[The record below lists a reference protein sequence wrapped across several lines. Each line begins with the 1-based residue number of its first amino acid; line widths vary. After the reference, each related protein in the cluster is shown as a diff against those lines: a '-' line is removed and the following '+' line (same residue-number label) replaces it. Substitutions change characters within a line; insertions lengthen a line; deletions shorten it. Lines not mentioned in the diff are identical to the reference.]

1 MAQTKRELVKAALD
15 CKPVNRVPV
24 GFWHHFL
31 ADQRH
36 ADALAHHS
44 AWVDNLAGH
53 DRFYKSWKPD
63 FVKIMTDGFFLYPHE
78 QLHDLK
84 SIRDAE
90 NIKPLGRDSEWI
102 QKQVELCGI
111 LTERYGKEV
120 MVFYNLFAP
129 TRCIE
134 FQQTGSDAKTVI
146 TRFMKEDP
154 EALKEVMAVLTEDIA
169 TLAKAVIA
177 DGHAD
182 GIYLSVQ
189 NIPHP
194 DMTYEK
200 YREFITPSEIAVLE
214 AANSV
219 SDYNLLHICGY
230 MGCHNDLTWYRDYPF
245 KAVNWAV
252 AFEGVPLEK
261 GEEIFNHRCVIGGF
275 DNNPEGVL
283 YSGTRE
289 EVEKETVHILEK
301 AGTRGVI
308 LGADCTVPKDIDPE
322 RFNWVRDAAAAFGVK

>member
-1 MAQTKRELVKAALD
+1 MAQTKRELVKATLD
-15 CKPVNRVPV
+15 CRPADRVPV

-36 ADALAHHS
+36 ADALADPS
-44 AWVDNLAGH
+44 AWKDNLAGH
-53 DRFYKSWKPD
+53 ESFYQSWHPD
-63 FVKIMTDGFFLYPHE
+63 FMKVMTDGFFLYPHQ

-84 SIRDAE
+84 SIRDAAG
-90 NIKPLGRDSEWI
+90 IRPLGRESEWV

-111 LTERYGKEV
+111 LTERYGKDV

-169 TLAKAVIA
+169 TLARAVITE
-177 DGHAD
+177 GHAD
-182 GIYLSVQ
+182 SNYLSVQ

-194 DMTYEK
+194 DMTKEK
-200 YREFITPSEIAVLE
+200 YREFITPSEKAVLE
-214 AANSV
+214 AANES

-230 MGCHNDLTWYRDYPF
+230 MGCHNDLTWSKDYPF

-261 GEEIFNHRCVIGGF
+261 GEEIFDHRSVIGGF

-283 YSGTRE
+283 YSGSRE
-289 EVEKETVHILEK
+289 EVEAETKKILDK
-301 AGTRGVI
+301 AGTKGVI
-308 LGADCTVPKDIDPE
+308 LGADCTVPKDIDPVRFE
-322 RFNWVRDAAAAFGVK
+322 RVREAAEKYSK

>member
-15 CKPVNRVPV
+15 CKPVDRVPV

-36 ADALAHHS
+36 ADALADHS

-63 FVKIMTDGFFLYPHE
+63 FVKIMTDGFFLYPHD

-84 SIRDAE
+84 SIRDAKD
-90 NIKPLGRDSEWI
+90 IKPLGRDSEWI
-102 QKQVELCGI
+102 EKQVELCSI

-154 EALKEVMAVLTEDIA
+154 EVLKEVMAVLTEDIA
-169 TLAKAVIA
+169 TLAKAVIT

-189 NIPHP
+189 NIPHS
-194 DMTYEK
+194 DMTYENTGNSLPLRK
-200 YREFITPSEIAVLE
+200 SECWKRPIPFPTITFSTSAATWAAITTSPGIKTIPS
-214 AANSV
+214 
-219 SDYNLLHICGY
+219 
-230 MGCHNDLTWYRDYPF
+230 RQ
-245 KAVNWAV
+245 
-252 AFEGVPLEK
+252 
-261 GEEIFNHRCVIGGF
+261 
-275 DNNPEGVL
+275 
-283 YSGTRE
+283 
-289 EVEKETVHILEK
+289 
-301 AGTRGVI
+301 
-308 LGADCTVPKDIDPE
+308 
-322 RFNWVRDAAAAFGVK
+322 

>member
-15 CKPVNRVPV
+15 CKPVDRVPV

-90 NIKPLGRDSEWI
+90 NIKPLGRDSDWI

-154 EALKEVMAVLTEDIA
+154 EALKEV
-169 TLAKAVIA
+169 
-177 DGHAD
+177 
-182 GIYLSVQ
+182 
-189 NIPHP
+189 
-194 DMTYEK
+194 
-200 YREFITPSEIAVLE
+200 
-214 AANSV
+214 
-219 SDYNLLHICGY
+219 
-230 MGCHNDLTWYRDYPF
+230 
-245 KAVNWAV
+245 
-252 AFEGVPLEK
+252 
-261 GEEIFNHRCVIGGF
+261 
-275 DNNPEGVL
+275 
-283 YSGTRE
+283 
-289 EVEKETVHILEK
+289 
-301 AGTRGVI
+301 
-308 LGADCTVPKDIDPE
+308 
-322 RFNWVRDAAAAFGVK
+322 

>member
-1 MAQTKRELVKAALD
+1 MTKRELVQKALD
-15 CKPVNRVPV
+15 CQPVERVPV

-36 ADALAHHS
+36 ADALKDET
-44 AWVDNLAGH
+44 AWRDNLAGH
-53 DRFYKSWKPD
+53 EAFYQSWHPD

-84 SIRDAE
+84 SIRDAAG
-90 NIKPLGRDSEWI
+90 IKPLGRDSAWV
-102 QKQVELCGI
+102 QKQVELAGI

-129 TRCIE
+129 ARCIE
-134 FQQTGSDAKTVI
+134 FQQSGADAKTVI
-146 TRFMKEDP
+146 AGFMKEDP

-177 DGHAD
+177 EGHAD
-182 GIYLSVQ
+182 GVYLSVQ

-194 DMTYEK
+194 AMTEEK
-200 YREFITPSEIAVLE
+200 YKEFISPSEIAVLE

-219 SDYNLLHICGY
+219 SKNNLLHICGY
-230 MGCHNDLTWYRDYPF
+230 MGCHNDVTWYKDYPF

-252 AFEGVPLEK
+252 VFDQVSLAEGK
-261 GEEIFNHRCVIGGF
+261 KIFGGRCVIGGF

-283 YSGTRE
+283 YSGTKE
-289 EVEKETVHILEK
+289 AVEKETKAILAES
-301 AGTRGVI
+301 GRQGVI
-308 LGADCTVPKDIDPE
+308 LGADCTVPKDIDPK
-322 RFNWVRDAAAAFGVK
+322 RFDWVRDAAR

>member
-15 CKPVNRVPV
+15 CKPVDRVPV

-53 DRFYKSWKPD
+53 DTFYKSWKPD

-146 TRFMKEDP
+146 TRF
-154 EALKEVMAVLTEDIA
+154 
-169 TLAKAVIA
+169 
-177 DGHAD
+177 
-182 GIYLSVQ
+182 
-189 NIPHP
+189 
-194 DMTYEK
+194 MTYEK

-289 EVEKETVHILEK
+289 EVEKETVKILGK